1 MHLYINGFLK
11 QYLYLKSLF
20 MGKRMLLCG
29 SQLKLTMLQIHLE
42 RRALYTEF
50 KTTVWKIKEK
60 KTQKLSLIQ
69 ILLI

>member
-11 QYLYLKSLF
+11 QSLYLKSLF
-20 MGKRMLLCG
+20 LGKRMLLCG

-42 RRALYTEF
+42 RRALYMEF

-60 KTQKLSLIQ
+60 KPQKLSLIQ